1 MIAQIKGKLV
11 EIHPSHAVVDC
22 HGVGYHLN
30 ISLNTYSK
38 VQKEENVLFYTH
50 HLLRDDAQVL
60 YGFAD
65 KEERLMFEKLI
76 SVNGVGPAS
85 GLMIISTLSPG
96 EIFNAI
102 ANEDAK
108 TLQTVKGIGLKTAQ
122 RIIIDLKDKLS
133 KLSDLEFNSVG
144 SENKIKFEALSAL
157 EILGISKKQSEK
169 AVQKLINDNPQITL
183 VALIKETLKK
193 L

>member
-38 VQKEENVLFYTH
+38 VQKEENVLFYRH

-183 VALIKETLKK
+183 EALIKETLKK

>member
-144 SENKIKFEALSAL
+144 LENKIKFEALSAL

-183 VALIKETLKK
+183 EALIKETLKK

>member
-1 MIAQIKGKLV
+1 MITQIRGKLIEV
-11 EIHPSHAVVDC
+11 HPSHAVVDC
-22 HGVGYHLN
+22 NGVGYHLN

-38 VQKEENVLFYTH
+38 VQKEENVLFFTH
-50 HLLRDDAQVL
+50 HLLRDDAQIL

-65 KEERLMFEKLI
+65 KEERLIFEKLI

-85 GLMIISTLSPG
+85 GLMIISTLSPA
-96 EIFNAI
+96 EIYHAI

-108 TLQTVKGIGLKTAQ
+108 TLQTVKGIGMKTAQ

-133 KLSDLEFNSVG
+133 KLSDLEFNATS

-169 AVQKLINDNPQITL
+169 VIQKLIVDNPQITL
-183 VALIKETLKK
+183 ETLIKETLKK